1 MSASGF
7 SRRITLLACALAW
20 ALSSQDAPATFKSN
34 TNLVI
39 VNITARDKSGKL
51 IDNLTKQDFVVLEDG
66 KPQVISVFELQKLSS
81 EVLPPAAA
89 PEKALIPRDNTKP
102 AVQTPAAKPE
112 PPSPERLRDRRLIA
126 LFFDLSSMQPAEQIR
141 AQTAATK
148 FLTEQMTKSDIVSI
162 MT

>member
-1 MSASGF
+1 MSASDF
-7 SRRITLLACALAW
+7 SRRLTLLACALSW
-20 ALSSQDAPATFKSN
+20 TLSSQDAPAPFKSN

-81 EVLPPAAA
+81 EVLPRAAA

-112 PPSPERLRDRRLIA
+112 PPSPERLDPGAAAEVSYRNDKAGQPDLRRGQNRRLIA
-126 LFFDLSSMQPAEQIR
+126 LFFDLS
-141 AQTAATK
+141 
-148 FLTEQMTKSDIVSI
+148 
-162 MT
+162 